1 MNVCLKAEAEWY
13 NLRQVLPKT
22 WWHPTD
28 TVVLSMGAEL
38 HCWADGKWWSSDD
51 PIHNHASSLPVMR
64 HEEIRSRRNALSLC
78 HHWFGRIDKSAQ
90 GWTVALT
97 QASAPLAAPNQQMK
111 RLWVHSLWPH
121 LKLMRLLSQIC
132 RDFPSRKIF
141 KLSSRC
147 EAAPFV
153 TGIQSHL

>member
-1 MNVCLKAEAEWY
+1 MCVW
-13 NLRQVLPKT
+13 RQRQSDTT
-22 WWHPTD
+22 WGKFSQRRGD
-28 TVVLSMGAEL
+28 TRLIR
-38 HCWADGKWWSSDD
+38 WAFRWVPSSTAGQMEND

-78 HHWFGRIDKSAQ
+78 HHWFGGIDEAAQ
-90 GWTVALT
+90 CWTVALT

-121 LKLMRLLSQIC
+121 LKLMRLLSRIC
-132 RDFPSRKIF
+132 RDFPSQKIF